1 MTTEMIAN
9 IFEVCILPLLAVLTG
24 YAVQFIRD
32 KSAEVAA
39 RTDSENAKKYI
50 TMIEKTI
57 TDCIIATNQTYTNY
71 LKEQGKFDEVA
82 QKEAFEKSFNA
93 IMTILSE
100 DAKQYIITTTGDIN
114 VYLTQKIEAEVSKNK

>member
-9 IFEVCILPLLAVLTG
+9 IFQVCILPLLAVLTG
-24 YAVQFIRD
+24 YVVQFVRA

-39 RTDSENAKKYI
+39 RTENENAKKYI
-50 TMIEKTI
+50 SMIEKTI

-71 LKEQGKFDEVA
+71 LKEQGKFDEAA

-93 IMTILSE
+93 IMAILSE
-100 DAKQYIITTTGDIN
+100 DAKQYIIATTGDIN
-114 VYLTQKIEAEVSKNK
+114 IYLTQKIEAEVSKNK